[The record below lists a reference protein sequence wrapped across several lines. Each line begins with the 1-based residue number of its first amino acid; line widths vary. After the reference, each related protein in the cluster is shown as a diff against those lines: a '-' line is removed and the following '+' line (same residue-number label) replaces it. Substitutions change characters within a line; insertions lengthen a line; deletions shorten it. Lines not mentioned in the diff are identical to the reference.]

1 MNMKGKPMAK
11 LSPANGP
18 TSTIKVL
25 EEAVET
31 SRLRVRDLRHALED
45 EEERGRRH
53 AEALKAERE
62 APPRRIRRPRLAA
75 PPP

>member
-1 MNMKGKPMAK
+1 MAK
-11 LSPANGP
+11 PNGP
-18 TSTIKVL
+18 TSMVKVL

-45 EEERGRRH
+45 EEERGQRH
-53 AEALKAERE
+53 VEALKAERE
-62 APPRRIRRPRLAA
+62 TPPRRVRKSRAVT

>member
-1 MNMKGKPMAK
+1 MAK
-11 LSPANGP
+11 PPLANGP
-18 TSTIKVL
+18 TSTVKVL

-62 APPRRIRRPRLAA
+62 APARRIRKPRA